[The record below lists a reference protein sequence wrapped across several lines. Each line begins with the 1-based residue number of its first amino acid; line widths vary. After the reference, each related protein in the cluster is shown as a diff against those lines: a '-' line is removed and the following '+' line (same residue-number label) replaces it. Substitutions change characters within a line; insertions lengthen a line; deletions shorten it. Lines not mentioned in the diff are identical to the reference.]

1 MKKLFSILLG
11 LLWISPFFLMILI
24 ALNSAGS
31 TAFGDLF
38 NPALWSFES
47 FARTWNQADFGISF
61 LNSLTV
67 TSVSVILILLIT
79 SMAGYALARLP
90 FRGKKLFI
98 GVMTSVMIVPA
109 VVFSIPIYQILKMMH
124 LDSSLTGLILAE
136 VCSAH
141 VMFVLLF
148 MRHYQS
154 MPDALA
160 ESAKVDGASPW
171 QIYWKIM
178 FPMAK
183 PVIGTVV
190 VTQTV
195 WTWNAF
201 LMPLILTLNN
211 PKLQTLSVAVYAFQ
225 GENIVDYAG
234 MMAAG
239 CITVLPMV
247 LLFILFRNYFIQGLE
262 GAVKE

>member
-1 MKKLFSILLG
+1 MKKVFAILLG
-11 LLWISPFFLMILI
+11 IFWISPFVLMVFI
-24 ALNSAGS
+24 ALNSTGS
-31 TAFGDLF
+31 TAFSDLF

-47 FARTWNQADFGISF
+47 FVRTWNQADFALSF
-61 LNSLTV
+61 LNSLIV
-67 TSVSVILILLIT
+67 TSVSVVLILLIT
-79 SMAGYALARLP
+79 SMAGYALARLQ
-90 FRGKKLFI
+90 FRQKKVFI
-98 GVMTSVMIVPA
+98 ALMTSVMLVPA
-109 VVFSIPIYQILKMMH
+109 VVFSIPVYQILKMMH
-124 LDSSLTGLILAE
+124 LDGSLIGLILAE

-148 MRHYQS
+148 MHYYQS
-154 MPDALA
+154 IPDALIEA
-160 ESAKVDGASPW
+160 AKLDGASPAA
-171 QIYWKIM
+171 IYWKIM
-178 FPMAK
+178 FPLAR

-195 WTWNAF
+195 WTWNSF

-211 PKLQTLSVAVYAFQ
+211 PELQTLSVAVYAFQ

-239 CITVLPMV
+239 CITVLPMI
-247 LLFILFRNYFIQGLE
+247 LLFILFRKYFIQGME